1 MKVILK
7 SPINVTTVSRNGKEK
22 NDPILTK
29 KKIIYHI
36 YIRNK
41 QVIDV
46 DLGKDDD
53 AQTYAYIK
61 KIPFVILS
69 AKRMSVSKDSLKK
82 KSTTS
87 SKKRKC
93 IILFFTIGK

>member
-1 MKVILK
+1 MTFILK
-7 SPINVTTVSRNGKEK
+7 SPTNVTPVSWKVKEK

-29 KKIIYHI
+29 KRIIYPIHI
-36 YIRNK
+36 RDK
-41 QVIDV
+41 QVVDV

-53 AQTYAYIK
+53 AQTYVYIK

-82 KSTTS
+82 KSTAS
-87 SKKRKC
+87 SKGSAQ
-93 IILFFTIGK
+93 FFFS